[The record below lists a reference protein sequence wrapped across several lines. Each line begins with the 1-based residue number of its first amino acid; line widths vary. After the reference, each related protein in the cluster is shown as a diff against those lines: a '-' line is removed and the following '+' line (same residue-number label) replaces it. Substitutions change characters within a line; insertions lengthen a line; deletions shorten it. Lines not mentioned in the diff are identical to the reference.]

1 MLMKILMCVALV
13 SGTALADGG
22 ADDVVRMDDKAKP
35 QFPLPKDASA
45 PDNAPGGG
53 GKIQVYKVPRGRD
66 VVVAEVKKALDA
78 GGWTI
83 TKTSGEEHSR
93 AVRLEVKKGDAVFK
107 ASFTGD
113 DAQTAIILTLP

>member
-1 MLMKILMCVALV
+1 MMKIVMSIALV
-13 SGTALADGG
+13 TGPAWASPGT
-22 ADDVVRMDDKAKP
+22 DDVVRMDDKAKP

-66 VVVAEVKKALDA
+66 AVVAETRKALAD

-83 TKTSGEEHSR
+83 TNTSGEEHSR
-93 AVRLEVKKGDAVFK
+93 AIRLEVKKGDTVIK

-113 DAQTAIILTLP
+113 ATQTAIILTLP

>member
-1 MLMKILMCVALV
+1 MMKTVLCVALL
-13 SGTALADGG
+13 SAAAWASPGM
-22 ADDVVRMDDKAKP
+22 DDRVVRMDDKSSP

-45 PDNAPGGG
+45 PENAPGGG

-66 VVVAEVKKALDA
+66 IVVAEARKALAA

-83 TKTSGEEHSR
+83 INTSGEEHSR
-93 AVRLEVKKGDAVFK
+93 AIRLQVKKGDTVIK